1 MSVLL
6 AALYLCD
13 FIFKHAYTELVTV
26 KSSLMEASLEM
37 NFPHNGQV
45 SACKAGQRAEGQR

>member
-26 KSSLMEASLEM
+26 KSSLMEVSLEM